1 MSVYCCAR
9 ASREAEYFSTV
20 ALKSA
25 IACSRTLPLQHFRQ
39 LRALRAAWVIAFAL
53 RLPLQRV
60 IYQDFFAACAI
71 LAFQSL
77 EYINQGVIFFFNS
90 TEAFRSEVLV
100 LKCLQYCHMV
110 VQVY

>member
-1 MSVYCCAR
+1 MSVYCAR

-71 LAFQSL
+71 LAFRIF
-77 EYINQGVIFFFNS
+77 EYINQGVIFFLILPR
-90 TEAFRSEVLV
+90 RSGVRSLSSSA
-100 LKCLQYCHMV
+100 CNIAIW
-110 VQVY
+110 